1 MKPPIAPHEHHAARR
16 QLLRVLVAPLGVT
29 GTAGLAANAVGAILL
44 AVRAWPASEYTR
56 ITLESDR
63 ALAATHFLAENPPRL
78 VIDIDALD
86 SAALLQEWSARLRAD
101 EPFIAGARVSVD
113 ASKRVRLVLDLKQ
126 ATRPQIFSLSPVAA
140 YRHRLV
146 FDLYPTQEADP
157 LLALLKERQ
166 LTGPVTSATNAAAPG
181 ASAALPVGVAS
192 GAGSAPGLGDALG
205 DFIGRVNG
213 ARPQTPASSRATASG
228 AAASGAAST
237 QTGSASGVAA
247 STGSAV
253 AARPAAPLRAS
264 SPVLARSDRWIVVAL
279 DPGHGGEDPGAVG
292 PSGLREKDVVL
303 SLGRQLRERLDGLPN
318 VRAMLTRD
326 ADYFVPLHER
336 VRKARR
342 VQADLM
348 VSIHADAFF
357 TPQARGASVF
367 ALSQGAASSAAAR
380 WMADRENAAD
390 GVGGVNVNNRHAD
403 VMRTLF
409 DMSTTAQIKDSLKV
423 GAEILAQIGRV
434 GSLHKGSVEQAGFA
448 VLKAPDT
455 PSILVETGFISNPE
469 EESRLADPGYQRQ
482 LVSALGEGI
491 QRYFAR
497 QPALAR
503 VRGG

>member
-1 MKPPIAPHEHHAARR
+1 MKPPIARHEHYAARR
-16 QLLRVLVAPLGVT
+16 QLLRVLIAPLGVT

-86 SAALLQEWSARLRAD
+86 SAALLQEWSTRLRAD

-113 ASKRVRLVLDLKQ
+113 AGKRVRLVLDLKQ

-166 LTGPVTSATNAAAPG
+166 LTGPVTSATNAAASG

-213 ARPQTPASSRATASG
+213 ARPQGTAASRATSA
-228 AAASGAAST
+228 AAST

-247 STGSAV
+247 PTGSAV
-253 AARPAAPLRAS
+253 ATRASAPARAS

-390 GVGGVNVNNRHAD
+390 GVGGVNVNSRHAD